1 MKKPAPDTG
10 QGLAEWR
17 LFGVGILWRN
27 EFQQVA
33 DFAVQDGAEPSQNIG
48 VQACDGVVIVFVEL
62 GRLHLSPL
70 AEFCPA
76 DAAFLQQFGKTHP
89 NLSIAFQKQSPPL
102 PIGFYK
108 LSIVKLVLIYKS

>member
-1 MKKPAPDTG
+1 MG
-10 QGLAEWR
+10 I
-17 LFGVGILWRN
+17 GVLRGN
-27 EFQQVA
+27 KFQQVP
-33 DFAVQDGAEPSQNIG
+33 DFAVQDGAEPCQDICI
-48 VQACDGVVIVFVEL
+48 QACDGVVVILFVEL

>member
-1 MKKPAPDTG
+1 MI
-10 QGLAEWR
+10 L
-17 LFGVGILWRN
+17 LGVGILGRD
-27 EFQQVA
+27 ELQQVA
-33 DFAVQDGAEPSQNIG
+33 DFAVQDGAEPGQNIG
-48 VQACDGVVIVFVEL
+48 VQACDGVVVILVEL

-76 DAAFLQQFGKTHP
+76 DAAFLQQFSKTHP

-102 PIGFYK
+102 PIDFYK